1 EKVENPLAQDEDEVL
16 ELYHLTLEEAQQAMK
31 DQLICDAKTIY
42 AIQYWEL
49 LTKGK

>member
-1 EKVENPLAQDEDEVL
+1 
-16 ELYHLTLEEAQQAMK
+16 MK